1 MNHENVWEKFFD
13 GHAPKYMSEP
23 FTRNTILEVDFVLE
37 ELKLKPSSHI
47 LDVGCGTGRH
57 SVELARRGFRVIGI
71 DISSGML
78 VEAKEAAQKVGVTVT
93 WIRADATKFKSD
105 TKFDAAICLC
115 EGAFGLLNTDENP
128 IEHDLSI
135 LANIKRALKVGA
147 KLILT
152 APNGFQKIRKYN
164 QEDVRQGKFDP
175 LTTVETF
182 ALEWEIPSGEQHVAV
197 RERGDIPTEL
207 TSLLSQTGFETEN
220 IWGGTA
226 GNWGHRTVD
235 LDEIEIMVVAKKLA
249 LGRLP
254 LQGLV
259 KRPQ

>member
-1 MNHENVWEKFFD
+1 MNRESVWEKFFD
-13 GHAPKYMSEP
+13 GHAPKYMREP
-23 FTRNTILEVDFVLE
+23 FTKNTINEVDFVLE
-37 ELKLKPSSHI
+37 ELKLKPSSRI

-57 SVELARRGFRVIGI
+57 SVELARRGFRVMGI

-78 VEAKEAAQKVGVTVT
+78 AEAKKAAQEAGVNVT
-93 WIRADATKFKSD
+93 WIHADATKFKSD

-115 EGAFGLLNTDENP
+115 EGAFGLLNTDGNP

-135 LANIKRALKVGA
+135 LANINRALKVGS

-175 LTTVETF
+175 LTTVETC
-182 ALEWEIPSGEQHVAV
+182 ALEWETPSGKQNVTV
-197 RERGDIPTEL
+197 RERGYIPTEL
-207 TSLLSQTGFETEN
+207 TLLFSQSGFEIEN

-235 LDEIEIMVVAKKLA
+235 LDEIEIMVVAKKSS
-249 LGRLP
+249 R
-254 LQGLV
+254 
-259 KRPQ
+259 

>member
-1 MNHENVWEKFFD
+1 MDRESVWEKFFD

-23 FTRNTILEVDFVLE
+23 FTKNTLREVDFVLE
-37 ELKLKPSSHI
+37 ELKLKPNSHI

-78 VEAKEAAQKVGVTVT
+78 TEARKAAQKADVNVT
-93 WIRADATKFKSD
+93 WIHADATKFKSD

-135 LANIKRALKVGA
+135 LANINCALKVGA

-164 QEDVRQGKFDP
+164 HEEVRQGKFDP
-175 LTTVETF
+175 LTTVETC
-182 ALEWEIPSGEQHVAV
+182 ALDWETPSGKQQVTV
-197 RERGDIPTEL
+197 RERGYIPTEL
-207 TSLLSQTGFETEN
+207 TLLLSQAGFEIEN

-226 GNWGHRTVD
+226 GNWGRRTVD
-235 LDEIEIMVVAKKLA
+235 LDEIEVMVVGRKK
-249 LGRLP
+249 
-254 LQGLV
+254 V
-259 KRPQ
+259 H

>member
-1 MNHENVWEKFFD
+1 MDPESVWEKFFD
-13 GHAPKYMSEP
+13 GHAPKYMNEP
-23 FTRNTILEVDFVLE
+23 FTKNTAKEVEFILE
-37 ELKLKPSSHI
+37 ELKLKPHGSI

-57 SVELARRGFRVIGI
+57 SVELARRGFRVTGV

-78 VEAKEAAQKVGVTVT
+78 AEAQKAAQKAAIKVT
-93 WIRADATKFKSD
+93 WIHENATKFKSN

-115 EGAFGLLNTDENP
+115 EGAFGLLNIAEKP

-135 LANIKRALKVGA
+135 LANINHALKVGA

-175 LTTVETF
+175 LTTVETC
-182 ALEWEIPSGEQHVAV
+182 ALEWETPSGKQHVTV
-197 RERGDIPTEL
+197 RERGYIPTEL
-207 TSLLSQTGFETEN
+207 TLLLSQTGFEIEN

-226 GNWGHRTVD
+226 GKWGHRTVD
-235 LDEIEIMVVAKKLA
+235 LDEIEVMVVARKSP
-249 LGRLP
+249 R
-254 LQGLV
+254 
-259 KRPQ
+259 